1 MIYEFRLKGE
11 QANPGIARIDM
22 DYDQAGDRPL
32 TIEASF
38 ARYSAS
44 IDVPEGTLRMRLY

>member
-1 MIYEFRLKGE
+1 
-11 QANPGIARIDM
+11 M
-22 DYDQAGDRPL
+22 DNNHEDNHPL

-44 IDVPEGTLRMRLY
+44 IDVPEGTLWMKLY